1 MDIAPLDWF
10 ILGAYLVIITGIG
23 LFVGLRVRQSGDY
36 FLGGRRFGPWLMI
49 GQSFGVGTHAEMP
62 VALAGA
68 VYSIG
73 ASAIWFQW
81 KNLFITPFYWI
92 MAPIFRRIRRTT
104 MAEFTEDR
112 YGSWMGAIYIV
123 FALCFFIINTGSM
136 LKGAGKVISQ
146 AAGGTVDANEIV
158 VAMTVMFILY
168 SFVGGLI
175 AAAWTDLFQGALIIL
190 LSFMLIPLGWTVVGG
205 LDGMK
210 ASLEP
215 FRFSLATPSGI
226 GPWVILM
233 LTVNGLV
240 GIMAQPHQ
248 LATVGTGRDERT
260 CRIGMLFGNFV
271 KRVCTVGWALVGLI
285 VAAMVAQGLADG
297 ASLGDPENAFGFACR
312 QLLFPG
318 ALGLLIASI
327 LAANMSTCSAFL
339 VSSGALFT
347 EGLYRRRLVPGRPDR
362 HYLWIG
368 RISGFVITMLGVLY
382 ALFLIQSVL
391 YTFLLTETL
400 ATFVGIS
407 ILGGIIWPRANR
419 WGALASLLTALTTNF
434 LLYYVTGQ
442 RLDHWDAN
450 VFLAA
455 LLAGIGALVVVSLVT
470 PPEPA
475 ESLSS
480 FFGRLQVPS
489 DEPGPIT
496 APGDVDNPLPP
507 GAAFP
512 HHRSAETRRPGT
524 TVFDVEPA
532 GHAAAALATD
542 RPLLLVNL
550 LRLRAAAAGRGWRAY
565 REDLGGFVL
574 GWAMVLALVAATIG
588 FLSGGEIPN
597 P

>member
-1 MDIAPLDWF
+1 MSITPLDWA
-10 ILGAYLVIITGIG
+10 ILIVYFVAITAIG
-23 LFVGLRVRQSGDY
+23 LIVGARVRRSGDF
-36 FLGGRRFGPWLMI
+36 FLGGRRFGPWLMV

-68 VYSIG
+68 VYSVG

-81 KNLFITPFYWI
+81 KNLFITPFYWL
-92 MAPIFRRIRRTT
+92 MAPVFRRIRRTT
-104 MAEFTEDR
+104 MAEFVGDR

-146 AAGGTVDANEIV
+146 AVGGVDANEIV

-168 SFVGGLI
+168 SFVGGLV
-175 AAAWTDLFQGALIIL
+175 AAAWTDLFQGFLIIV
-190 LSFMLIPLGWTVVGG
+190 LSFMLVPLGWSVVGG

-226 GPWVILM
+226 GPWTIAM

-240 GIMAQPHQ
+240 GIMAQPHM

-260 CRIGMLFGNFV
+260 CRLGMFYGNFV

-285 VAAMVAQGLADG
+285 VAAMIAQGHDG
-297 ASLGDPENAFGFACR
+297 AVLSDPENAFGFACR
-312 QLLFPG
+312 HLLFPG

-339 VSSGALFT
+339 VDSGALFT
-347 EGLYRRRLVPGRPDR
+347 EGLYRRQLVPDRTDR
-362 HYLWIG
+362 HYLWVG
-368 RISGFVITMLGVLY
+368 RISGFVITMMGVLY

-407 ILGGIIWPRANR
+407 ILGGILWRRANR
-419 WGALASLLTALTTNF
+419 WGALASLLTALATNF
-434 LLYYVTGQ
+434 LLYHGTGQ
-442 RLDHWDAN
+442 RLDHWDSN

-455 LLAGIGALVVVSLVT
+455 LLAGIAALVVISLLT

-475 ESLSS
+475 PAIES
-480 FFGRLQVPS
+480 FYTRLQTSS
-489 DEPGPIT
+489 DKDADYGLRTTAHGLRT
-496 APGDVDNPLPP
+496 APAVE
-507 GAAFP
+507 GAP
-512 HHRSAETRRPGT
+512 AE
-524 TVFDVEPA
+524 A
-532 GHAAAALATD
+532 
-542 RPLLLVNL
+542 RPLLLVSL
-550 LRLRAAAAGRGWRAY
+550 LHLRRAAAGRGWRVF
-565 REDLGGFVL
+565 REDVVGFAL
-574 GWAMVLALVAATIG
+574 GWALVIALVAATAILLA
-588 FLSGGEIPN
+588 F
-597 P
+597 